1 SSFDGG
7 NVYAVVLQVSDGN
20 GGTATQNVQVTVTNA
35 NEAPSLAASAAVTL
49 TENQSLATSIVAT
62 DVDGDTLS
70 YAITGGAD
78 AALFTVGADGKLSFV
93 TAPDFEAPGDANGD
107 NVYDVIVTVSDGNGA
122 SASQS
127 VAVTITDVNEAP
139 VITSGDTIAMAEGR
153 MAVLTM
159 AGSDSD
165 GDVLAWSIA
174 GGLDAS
180 LFTIDSATG
189 ALSFITAPD
198 YEAPADSDEDNI
210 YQLSVKVS
218 DGNGK
223 STTQS
228 ISIAITD
235 TNEPLIITSSDNVTL
250 AENRTNV
257 MGVEATDGD
266 GDQPTY
272 AIAGGVDGNLFTIN
286 STTGA
291 LSFKAA
297 PDFDVPGDFDGDN
310 IYDVI
315 VSANDGTQT
324 VKQAVTITL
333 TNVNEAPVIT
343 SAAGATLADEQIAVM
358 VLRAIDEDNDTL
370 TWSITGG
377 VDASLFTVD
386 ANTGALSFVTAP
398 NYGSPSDSNS
408 DNVYRVTVAVSD
420 GNYTTSQDISVTI
433 TSDNSAPVITSNS
446 SFTVQENR
454 TNVATITAED
464 PENDTLTYSIVG
476 GADADLF
483 TVDSNGQLAFNDAPD
498 FENPADSDGD
508 NVYNVIIA
516 ASDGEASTQQSVSIT
531 VSDKNEA
538 PTLSSSPT
546 ITLLEGRAQ
555 VGSVSA
561 SDSDGDPLTYAIA
574 GGADGTLFTIDPE
587 SGALAFQ
594 DVPDFETPNDADGD
608 NIYELLVSVSDG
620 VETVLQS
627 VTVTITDKNE
637 APVITSD
644 ADVTIVENRSEVM
657 SIDALDG
664 DGDNLTY
671 TIAGGVDSNL
681 FTIDELTGVLS
692 FRSAPDFE
700 RPNDA
705 DENNVY
711 RLKIAV
717 SDGTSTTTQDILVTV
732 ADKNEAPVITS
743 GLSLTVAE
751 NGTAVGTVAAT
762 DDDGD
767 GLTFSLTGGADADLF
782 TIDAATGALSF
793 KVAPDYEAGQTSFVV
808 EVSVSDGTIVTSD
821 TVTITLTDVN
831 EAPVIT
837 SALDVTVIEGDA
849 GPVLFEA
856 EDPDGDT
863 LSWSIEPGGDGALFT
878 IDGATGE
885 ISFKTA
891 PDYANPA
898 DSDGDNVYALTIT
911 VDDGNGKSVTQD
923 VTITVTDTN
932 EAPEITSGG
941 SVSLDE
947 NTTAV
952 LS

>member
-228 ISIAITD
+228 
-235 TNEPLIITSSDNVTL
+235 L
-250 AENRTNV
+250 
-257 MGVEATDGD
+257 
-266 GDQPTY
+266 
-272 AIAGGVDGNLFTIN
+272 
-286 STTGA
+286 
-291 LSFKAA
+291 
-297 PDFDVPGDFDGDN
+297 
-310 IYDVI
+310 
-315 VSANDGTQT
+315 
-324 VKQAVTITL
+324 
-333 TNVNEAPVIT
+333 
-343 SAAGATLADEQIAVM
+343 
-358 VLRAIDEDNDTL
+358 
-370 TWSITGG
+370 
-377 VDASLFTVD
+377 
-386 ANTGALSFVTAP
+386 
-398 NYGSPSDSNS
+398 
-408 DNVYRVTVAVSD
+408 
-420 GNYTTSQDISVTI
+420 
-433 TSDNSAPVITSNS
+433 
-446 SFTVQENR
+446 
-454 TNVATITAED
+454 
-464 PENDTLTYSIVG
+464 
-476 GADADLF
+476 
-483 TVDSNGQLAFNDAPD
+483 
-498 FENPADSDGD
+498 
-508 NVYNVIIA
+508 
-516 ASDGEASTQQSVSIT
+516 
-531 VSDKNEA
+531 
-538 PTLSSSPT
+538 
-546 ITLLEGRAQ
+546 
-555 VGSVSA
+555 
-561 SDSDGDPLTYAIA
+561 
-574 GGADGTLFTIDPE
+574 
-587 SGALAFQ
+587 
-594 DVPDFETPNDADGD
+594 
-608 NIYELLVSVSDG
+608 
-620 VETVLQS
+620 
-627 VTVTITDKNE
+627 TVTITDKNE

-644 ADVTIVENRSEVM
+644 AAIVLQENRTAVISVDGVDPEGTTP
-657 SIDALDG
+657 SFAL
-664 DGDNLTY
+664 
-671 TIAGGVDSNL
+671 AGGADADL
-681 FTIDELTGVLS
+681 FTIDETTGALAFKV
-692 FRSAPDFE
+692 APDFE
-700 RPNDA
+700 APGTA
-705 DENNVY
+705 GGSNVY
-711 RLKIAV
+711 HVNVAV
-717 SDGTSTTTQDILVTV
+717 SDGVNVTTQAVEVTV
-732 ADKNEAPVITS
+732 LDVNEAPVITS